1 MKQNTDIRRKVSCRL
16 CGIRRSFLVIPEGKQ
31 RRSRRE
37 EKEKKKKE
45 PYRLVFY

>member
-16 CGIRRSFLVIPEGKQ
+16 CGIRSFLVIPEGRQ